1 MKKKLQDIL
10 ALIIVTLLFVMCEP
24 QDNSTFE
31 DIQKKIFAIIRG

>member
-1 MKKKLQDIL
+1 MKKKLRDISV
-10 ALIIVTLLFVMCEP
+10 LIFVALLFVMCEP